1 MEIECG
7 RDGEEAESRGG
18 FLAGGCIAILK
29 ECIAKGWS
37 QPSDEI
43 AEKTERCL
51 FLLMPERKQ
60 KIKKAARCIGICGEP
75 SSCVAGNAFAGRRMQ
90 TTDFF

>member
-60 KIKKAARCIGICGEP
+60 L
-75 SSCVAGNAFAGRRMQ
+75 
-90 TTDFF
+90 